1 LSFNSLKAIEQIQLD
16 RLTNAAII
24 DAIRFAFNRAKED
37 LKSSVSN
44 SNEDDK
50 EESNELDY
58 NEDRDQLEGKKKS
71 KLGK

>member
-1 LSFNSLKAIEQIQLD
+1 LSFNSLKAIEQVQLD
-16 RLTNAAII
+16 RLTNAAVI
-24 DAIRFAFNRAKED
+24 DAIRFASNRAKED

-58 NEDRDQLEGKKKS
+58 NEDRDQL
-71 KLGK
+71 

>member
-1 LSFNSLKAIEQIQLD
+1 LSFNSLKAIEQVQLD